1 MEPADGTPTH
11 DPTVLRA
18 IAHPLRSRILSEVAA
33 RGTARAAD
41 IAGDLAV
48 PPNQASF
55 HLRQLARYG
64 LVEEAPEAAR
74 DRRDR
79 VWRVTSPRGFAVHI
93 DESGD
98 PADDAAAA
106 VLRTQVSARAHAV
119 VDRAL
124 SSSRN
129 DRAALVDMAIRL
141 APDEVDRLMSELRE
155 VADRCRERTRD
166 GAAGTPRQAEPR
178 ADAPMDE
185 GAQDRRTHQLLMVC
199 VPFAD
204 EDAGRH
210 DEHR

>member
-1 MEPADGTPTH
+1 MEPADATPTH

-41 IAGDLAV
+41 IADELGIPA
-48 PPNQASF
+48 NQASF
-55 HLRQLARYG
+55 HLRQLAKYG

-79 VWRVTSPRGFAVHI
+79 AWRVTSPRGFTVEL

-98 PADDAAAA
+98 PAGDAAAA
-106 VLRTQVSARAHAV
+106 VLRTQVARRAHGV

-124 SSSRN
+124 TSGGD
-129 DRAALVDMAIRL
+129 DRASLVDTAIRL
-141 APDEVDRLMSELRE
+141 APDEVGLLMTELRE
-155 VADRCRERTRD
+155 VADRWRERTRED
-166 GAAGTPRQAEPR
+166 GAATA
-178 ADAPMDE
+178 
-185 GAQDRRTHQLLMVC
+185 RRTHQLLMVC

-204 EDAGRH
+204 PDAAGRH
-210 DEHR
+210 EEP